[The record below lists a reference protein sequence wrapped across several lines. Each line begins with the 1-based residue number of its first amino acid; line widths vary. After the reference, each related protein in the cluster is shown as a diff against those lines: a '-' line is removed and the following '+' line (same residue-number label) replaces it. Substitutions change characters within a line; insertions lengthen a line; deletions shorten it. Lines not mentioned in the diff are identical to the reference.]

1 MNAPNSGNET
11 VAIVGSGLTG
21 LLAAQGLK
29 LNGITAVVFEREESL
44 DARSREWTILVHWAM
59 PIFAKLVPKH
69 ILANLSEAL
78 CNPHLDFNDEVESLP
93 CYNGI
98 TGDLLFSSSTL
109 GARRV
114 NRQQLRR
121 LLAQGIDIR
130 WNKSVREL
138 LQTGSGVRLEFED
151 GGTFDANHILGA
163 DGSSSK
169 VREMLLGVEQAQP
182 RQSGFLFATGVTKF
196 GDADKTNAVVQA
208 HPVAALMMGAS
219 SVGAVGVM
227 SVDDPNDTSTWTTF
241 WVKIWHGDPVDLK
254 GQEALNYIK
263 ENTAPLRGIFQS
275 AIDWTPEGS
284 YVSINEMKYWVP
296 TPWNNYGGRVTLAG
310 DAAHPMLIYRGQG
323 FQHSITDVDNYVN
336 ALIQLRSSS
345 SDAASREMI
354 FGAYDI
360 EMIERG
366 ATAVQ
371 QSLIEAENSL
381 DLEKVKKMLM
391 MRQGHSKSA

>member
-1 MNAPNSGNET
+1 MNAPNSANGA

-29 LNGITAVVFEREESL
+29 LNGINAVVFEQEESL

-59 PIFAKLVPKH
+59 PIFAKLVPKD
-69 ILANLSEAL
+69 ILANLTEAF
-78 CNPHLDFNDEVESLP
+78 CNPHLEFNDEVETLP

-98 TGDLLFSSSTL
+98 TGDLLFSSPTP

-114 NRQQLRR
+114 NRGKLRR
-121 LLAQGIDIR
+121 LLAEGIDIR
-130 WNKSVREL
+130 WNKSVKAL
-138 LQTGSGVRLEFED
+138 SQTDSGVRLVFED
-151 GGTFDANHILGA
+151 GATFDADHVLGA

-169 VREMLLGVEQAQP
+169 VREMLVGVEQARP
-182 RQSGFLFATGVTKF
+182 LQSGFLFATGVTKF
-196 GDADKTNAVVQA
+196 GDADKTNAVVQT
-208 HPVAALMMGAS
+208 HPVAALTMGAS
-219 SVGAVGVM
+219 TTGAVGVM

-241 WVKIWHGDPVDLK
+241 WVKIWHGNPVDLR
-254 GQEALNYIK
+254 GQEALDYIK
-263 ENTAPLRGIFQS
+263 ENTAPLSGIFQS

-296 TPWNNYGGRVTLAG
+296 TPWNNHGGRVTLAG

-336 ALIQLRSSS
+336 ALIKLRSSG
-345 SDAASREMI
+345 SDAASRETI
-354 FGAYDI
+354 FGAYDS

-371 QSLIEAENSL
+371 QSLTEAKNSL
-381 DLEKVKKMLM
+381 NLENIKKMLM
-391 MRQGHSKSA
+391 MRQGHGKSA